1 MIPIT
6 LLPVCVQTDCPP
18 PPTRLSF
25 CSATLSCLS
34 KPQANSLS
42 QHLFP
47 PRQYPPA
54 VTKCRIGSDLRRTAG
69 TSSLGKCE
77 MAWWNR
83 LEGPT
88 QGSAVKPFTTVI
100 APSLLGLFSN
110 HLNVALAFPYLQFRP
125 FVFITPQ
132 VTFVPPKPAGII
144 AQRGQADDRG
154 ESDKRRKF
162 VMSDKTNPSVLL
174 QQLRN
179 LFHVFDRQLHVSSAQ
194 VSQST
199 FYVPTTY
206 VIDSEYQERDG
217 HHEFTRDR
225 EAG

>member
-1 MIPIT
+1 MRPFRFWLKRCVVMFFYQRSSVASAFITENMRLETDSTTAPLQGRSHSGGRLTPLPASNSKSVESPLSLPSFYSLYSLSSMIPIT

-47 PRQYPPA
+47 PRQYPLA

-88 QGSAVKPFTTVI
+88 QGCAVKPCL
-100 APSLLGLFSN
+100 PL
-110 HLNVALAFPYLQFRP
+110 
-125 FVFITPQ
+125 
-132 VTFVPPKPAGII
+132 
-144 AQRGQADDRG
+144 
-154 ESDKRRKF
+154 
-162 VMSDKTNPSVLL
+162 
-174 QQLRN
+174 
-179 LFHVFDRQLHVSSAQ
+179 
-194 VSQST
+194 
-199 FYVPTTY
+199 
-206 VIDSEYQERDG
+206 
-217 HHEFTRDR
+217 
-225 EAG
+225 